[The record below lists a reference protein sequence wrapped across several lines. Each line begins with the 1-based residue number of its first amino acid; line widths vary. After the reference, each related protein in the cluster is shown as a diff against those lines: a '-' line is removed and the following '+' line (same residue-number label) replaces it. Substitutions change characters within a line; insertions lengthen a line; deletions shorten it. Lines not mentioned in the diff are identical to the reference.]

1 MKTEYRK
8 VNLKD
13 NVTTAAVLIA
23 SLVAIFGTI
32 VDSSDARADYAAV
45 QQMDVLVISAS
56 RAEPTDIVRMDTI
69 VVTAPRETGTLVAS
83 N

>member
-56 RAEPTDIVRMDTI
+56 RLWMFAHSAFKVLEAVCVR
-69 VVTAPRETGTLVAS
+69 LLS
-83 N
+83 FSKH